1 VRRIVVLK
9 LDCHVGETSLAPDK
23 VENRRTEQSIELPA
37 MSGYRKVHA
46 EPMIS
51 FAPMEMTIFP

>member
-23 VENRRTEQSIELPA
+23 VERIAEQSNLSNCLQCRVIGRFTR
-37 MSGYRKVHA
+37 SQ
-46 EPMIS
+46 
-51 FAPMEMTIFP
+51 